1 MFKFFGTE
9 PEEEGFRLRK
19 TWFVGRGAEGEG
31 FGGISIVAGGEAMR
45 VGVEEKFE
53 ALLDKIGEE
62 DLGGRTL
69 KFSRVW

>member
-1 MFKFFGTE
+1 M
-9 PEEEGFRLRK
+9 
-19 TWFVGRGAEGEG
+19 GRGAEGEG
-31 FGGISIVAGGEAMR
+31 FGGISIVAGGETKR